1 MAGQLEDLLEQARR
15 RAFVGRAGELA
26 AFDAAMGGRSAK
38 RVLFVHGPGGIGK
51 TTLLLELRARAR
63 TAGRV
68 VALLDGAEL
77 DPSPPALVAAVRA
90 AFGTPDPPDTAVVLI
105 DGYDQLGPLDAWMRR
120 EYLPSLPGDAVVV
133 LAGRADPAASW
144 RTDPGWRE
152 LVGLH
157 RLGPLSTT
165 ETTDLLAAAGVPG
178 PDRET
183 LVRLGR
189 GHPLATALLA
199 DAALTGPLPDR
210 LGDVPDLV
218 SVLLA
223 GLVREAPTPAHTD
236 GLVAC
241 TKAWL
246 TTEDLLRDL
255 VGADAAAVWAWLA
268 ARPFVS
274 HQPRGLVAHD
284 LARDV
289 LDAEFERRSPER
301 YRALH
306 RAVHDHVVARLR
318 AANGIDRQLLAQQ
331 LLYLHRH
338 SPMSSVF
345 FESRTQGSAAVVP
358 GRPDEHDEVCAI
370 VERYEGAASA
380 ELLAA
385 WLAERPGGLDVV
397 RDADG
402 VAALAYHVVH
412 PTGSSL
418 EERDPVVHAV
428 LEYVAREG
436 PARPGEQVCIG
447 RWVAGRDGYQ
457 RDRSMA
463 LAAAVSA
470 ILNWTTRPLAWAV
483 EVIADDEYWSPFF
496 DYLGFAPV
504 VEVEHDGRL
513 LTAYGLDLRRLP
525 VDAWLELMTEREHS
539 GGTGPPPATLLRPP
553 PLGRDRFAAA
563 IREAL
568 RDLHQPLRLATSP
581 LLGTALAA
589 TPSGPTAA
597 RLRTTLEYAAAEL
610 ADEPK
615 GDALTA
621 VLRRTYL
628 RPAPTQEA
636 AAEVLGLPFSTY
648 RRHLTRALDRLTDL
662 CWAIE
667 IGDHRPPPLDNT
679 ERPFESTERP
689 HESTEREVSTE

>member
-1 MAGQLEDLLEQARR
+1 MTGQLEDLLERARR
-15 RAFVGRAGELA
+15 RAFVGRAAQLDEFGALLA
-26 AFDAAMGGRSAK
+26 GRSAR
-38 RVLFVHGPGGIGK
+38 RVLLIHGPGGIGK
-51 TTLLLELRARAR
+51 TTLLHEFRSRARA
-63 TAGRV
+63 AGRPA
-68 VALLDGAEL
+68 ALLDGAEI
-77 DPSPPALVAAVRA
+77 DPSPAAVASAVRS
-90 AFGTPDPPDTAVVLI
+90 AFGTPDPPGGAVVLI
-105 DGYDQLGPLDAWMRR
+105 DGYDQLRAIDARLRR

-133 LAGRADPAASW
+133 LAGREEPAAEW
-144 RTDPGWRE
+144 RTEPGWRE
-152 LVGLH
+152 LVGVH
-157 RLGPLSTT
+157 RLDVLDPT
-165 ETTDLLAAAGVPG
+165 ETADLLAAAGVP
-178 PDRET
+178 PADRPT

-199 DAALTGPLPDR
+199 DTARTGPLPDR
-210 LGDVPDLV
+210 LGDVPELV

-223 GLVREAPTPAHTD
+223 GLLREAPSPAHTD

-246 TTEDLLRDL
+246 TTEDLLHDL
-255 VGADAAAVWAWLA
+255 VGADAPAVWAWLA

-274 HQPRGLVAHD
+274 RQPRGLVVHE

-318 AANGIDRQLLAQQ
+318 AATTADRQLLAQQ

-345 FESRTQGSAAVVP
+345 FESRAEGSAAVVP

-370 VERYEGAASA
+370 VERYEGAASSG
-380 ELLAA
+380 LLGD
-385 WLAERPGGLDVV
+385 WLADRPEGLDVV
-397 RDADG
+397 RDTGG
-402 VAALAYHVVH
+402 VAGFAYHVVH
-412 PTGSSL
+412 PTGSSM
-418 EERDPVVHAV
+418 EERDPVVRAV
-428 LEYVAREG
+428 LDHVGRAG
-436 PARPGEQVCIG
+436 PARPGEQICVG

-463 LAAAVSA
+463 LVAAVSA
-470 ILNWTTRPLAWAV
+470 ILHWTTLPLAWAI
-483 EVIADDEYWSPFF
+483 EVVHDREQWGPFF
-496 DYLGFAPV
+496 GYLGFTPLL
-504 VEVEHDGRL
+504 EVDHDGRR

-525 VDAWLELMTEREHS
+525 ADAWLELMNEREHS
-539 GGTGPPPATLLRPP
+539 GGSGPPPQRLLRPP
-553 PLGRDRFAAA
+553 PLDRNRFAAA

-568 RDLHQPLRLATSP
+568 RDLHQPLRLAASP
-581 LLGTALAA
+581 LLGTALAS
-589 TPSGPTAA
+589 TSSGPTTA
-597 RLRTTLEYAAAEL
+597 RLRGTLEYAAARL

-615 GDALTA
+615 GDVLMR

-648 RRHLTRALDRLTDL
+648 RRHLARALDRLTDV

-667 IGDHRPPPLDNT
+667 IGELRLPVEPVGTEPRIDHEDPGSD
-679 ERPFESTERP
+679 
-689 HESTEREVSTE
+689 